1 MSEERKKWT
10 GISKKIAYFV
20 LIIIVLYFSFK
31 LAIFYIPFVLAFIIS
46 LIMEPA
52 IKKLMK
58 KFKLSRKFSSIII
71 FLIVFGTILGFLS
84 WGIVTLITEATKLSS
99 NFNEYYENISK
110 LILSVINNMK
120 MNLPEQVIQILE
132 ITINSLLQNA
142 SGYLQQFLGNII
154 KFFTTIPTIAIYF
167 AVTIL
172 ALYFICTDKIYM
184 IDEIEHH
191 LPEKWVKELAIK
203 LKEITKT
210 LGGYLKA
217 QLILILISFAISLIR
232 IIYNVFCWI
241 KCRFSI
247 INSIRNRVCRCSA
260 NFRIWCSNDT
270 MGYCFR
276 NKWRFS
282 AWTFY
287 NCFTYYNECN

>member
-132 ITINSLLQNA
+132 NTINSLLQNA

-184 IDEIEHH
+184 IDELEHH
-191 LPEKWVKELAIK
+191 LPEKWVKE
-203 LKEITKT
+203 
-210 LGGYLKA
+210 
-217 QLILILISFAISLIR
+217 
-232 IIYNVFCWI
+232 IY
-241 KCRFSI
+241 RFSI
-247 INSIRNRVCRCSA
+247 AVINL
-260 NFRIWCSNDT
+260 
-270 MGYCFR
+270 
-276 NKWRFS
+276 
-282 AWTFY
+282 
-287 NCFTYYNECN
+287 